1 VFFHRGPAVGLS
13 GTGSHAIFEFIIF
26 VPLGFV
32 QKMKIRL
39 VRMLHK
45 SASQNNSGDLRL
57 SVSQNHDKS
66 HVYNSERERKWAS
79 LDVKLVTHI
88 SLLLGPHGNARA
100 KYLPKFVLV
109 EPNNYTRSKSNLS
122 ISYFQFSIW

>member
-1 VFFHRGPAVGLS
+1 MGLS

-45 SASQNNSGDLRL
+45 SASQNHSGDLRL

-66 HVYNSERERKWAS
+66 HVYKSERERKWAS

-88 SLLLGPHGNARA
+88 GPHGKCTGQIFAQICPSGA
-100 KYLPKFVLV
+100 K
-109 EPNNYTRSKSNLS
+109 
-122 ISYFQFSIW
+122 